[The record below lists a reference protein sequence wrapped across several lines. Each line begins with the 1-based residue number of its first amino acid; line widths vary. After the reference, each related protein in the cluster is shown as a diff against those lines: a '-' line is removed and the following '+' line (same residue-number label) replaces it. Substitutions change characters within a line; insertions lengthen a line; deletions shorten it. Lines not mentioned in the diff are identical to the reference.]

1 MDKGR
6 KRSPLRRTFIS
17 HLITCDNMAFSATV
31 RRWGSSLA
39 VTLPRETVK
48 RLSLREG
55 EKVLIEVKK
64 ENPLREVFGKGKL
77 DKPIERVMREIDS
90 ELWGEP

>member
-1 MDKGR
+1 
-6 KRSPLRRTFIS
+6 
-17 HLITCDNMAFSATV
+17 MAVPATV

-39 VTLPRETVK
+39 VTLPRDLVK

-55 EKVLIEVKK
+55 ERVFIEVKK

-77 DKPIERVMREIDS
+77 DKPIHRVMREIDA